1 MIGEVIDHYRVLE
14 LVGRGAMGVVY
25 KALDLNLDR
34 QVAIKVMS
42 AEARNDPAFVERFRQ
57 EARMQGAL
65 NHPNV
70 ALLFD
75 YFVHDG
81 APVAVMEF
89 IDGES
94 LDQLIRRRGPI
105 PAHEAIPIFKQALRG
120 VAAAHRAGI
129 IHRDL
134 KTANLMITWGDIVKV
149 MDFGIA
155 KRQNATDATK
165 ASTTIGS
172 PLYMAPEQ
180 ILGLAVDC
188 RTDVYALGITLYQL
202 LSGQLPFN
210 PRGKTEYSLLNAHVN
225 DLPEPPTVHFR
236 DIPQPLV
243 EVVMRSLAKEPDAR
257 FQTADDFMRAL
268 PDITPPNAAPAR
280 VDLIGTVTIPRE
292 GPSGT
297 VAIPRMGPTGT
308 VAIPR
313 EGPTG
318 TVAIPREGPTGTVA
332 IPRVG
337 PTGTIATPRPS
348 PTGTIATPLVSPTGT
363 IATPRVGPTG
373 TVAIEA
379 SPPMS
384 AESVAPVEPTSTTVF
399 DFASST
405 HRGPLGPMAFGSFLA
420 TLWQQSRSRPSAPS
434 PAATTSPDVVPGV
447 ARSGTAV
454 AAKLSENSISM
465 APARSPA
472 PQGLGVVQSTFKQR
486 LRPKRSTF
494 VAVLLAIL
502 VLGTLVR
509 HAQRL
514 HATSLGTTLAS
525 SGPRFALPQT
535 STTTQAPATTE
546 PDAPPPAVLNSRADP
561 PVTPSADA
569 TAAVAGMASSPA
581 TTTATAPP
589 DLSGTWRGAYVNASG
604 KQLLRV
610 ISLNIGRVHDDGGI
624 EGTLQYEA
632 ASGDGECKLHPHG
645 SAYSAG
651 EQRLQLSPEGCSP
664 HYPKELG
671 VPLDFDGVNPQA
683 DALKNGRI
691 EAPTGEVIRVNLKRV
706 SGVDKH
712 GPQPTHPPAHHSTL
726 AERRS
731 YGTSCESSVSDS
743 PIGCASTTRPI

>member
-94 LDQLIRRRGPI
+94 LEQLIRRRGPI

-155 KRQNATDATK
+155 KRESATGATK
-165 ASTTIGS
+165 ASTSVGS

-180 ILGLAVDC
+180 ILGRAVDC

-202 LSGQLPFN
+202 LSGQPPFN
-210 PRGKTEYSLLNAHVN
+210 PRGKTEYSVLNAHVN

-243 EVVMRSLAKEPDAR
+243 DVVMRSLAKEPEAR
-257 FQTADDFMRAL
+257 FQSADDFMRAL
-268 PDITPPNAAPAR
+268 PDVTRPNAAA
-280 VDLIGTVTIPRE
+280 
-292 GPSGT
+292 
-297 VAIPRMGPTGT
+297 PRMDPTGT
-308 VAIPR
+308 VAIPQ
-313 EGPTG
+313 
-318 TVAIPREGPTGTVA
+318 
-332 IPRVG
+332 VG
-337 PTGTIATPRPS
+337 PTGTMAI
-348 PTGTIATPLVSPTGT
+348 
-363 IATPRVGPTG
+363 PRVGPTG

-384 AESVAPVEPTSTTVF
+384 GDPVTPGERTSTTVF
-399 DFASST
+399 EYASST
-405 HRGPLGPMAFGSFLA
+405 HRDPPGPMAFDNSAA
-420 TLWQQSRSRPSAPS
+420 TVWLQSQVLPSAPS
-434 PAATTSPDVVPGV
+434 PAATASPTVAANLAPPGTPV
-447 ARSGTAV
+447 AARLSDDSTPLSAARSY
-454 AAKLSENSISM
+454 
-465 APARSPA
+465 A
-472 PQGLGVVQSTFKQR
+472 PQGLGLALSGLRQR
-486 LRPKRSTF
+486 LRPHRVAF
-494 VAVLLAIL
+494 VVVLVATL
-502 VLGTLVR
+502 VFGTLVR
-509 HAQRL
+509 HAERL
-514 HATSLGTTLAS
+514 HGTSLGASLAS
-525 SGPRFALPQT
+525 GGPRFTVPQA
-535 STTTQAPATTE
+535 STTTQAPAPTE
-546 PDAPPPAVLNSRADP
+546 SAASPPAVLSSGADP
-561 PVTPSADA
+561 PVAPSADVTA
-569 TAAVAGMASSPA
+569 AAAVAGAAPPPA
-581 TTTATAPP
+581 TTTAPARP
-589 DLSGTWRGAYVNASG
+589 DLAGTWRGAYVDASG

-610 ISLNIGRVHDDGGI
+610 ISLSIGRVHDDGGI
-624 EGTLQYEA
+624 EGTLKYEA

-645 SAYSAG
+645 STYLAG

-671 VPLDFDGVNPQA
+671 VPLDFDSVNPQA
-683 DALKNGRI
+683 DTLKDGRI

-706 SGVDKH
+706 SGVHKRSPDS
-712 GPQPTHPPAHHSTL
+712 THAPAHHSNF
-726 AERRS
+726 AERSSFGKS
-731 YGTSCESSVSDS
+731 YQASVSDS
-743 PIGCASTTRPI
+743 PIGCATTARPI